1 MKKILI
7 AMLAIMPACG
17 PKSGSQLAEAW
28 NSDNDPTVI
37 SGNELVTKF
46 RKLPLSGEVKMKG
59 WSDSYWPTYTGG
71 ISVRWL
77 TSDYGYDLIP
87 ETTKNARLEVLSPA
101 EKYDVLLG
109 RFDFPTVASERAR
122 TEIMKT
128 VPGSPDYKEGFEIP
142 GWYGLCHG
150 WAPAS
155 QNFAEPQKPVEVALT
170 NDNTVVFYPSDI
182 KALLIYYQ
190 QYNGNRS
197 TKTVF
202 AGERCNEEFKKLE
215 ERLAAG
221 EITRAEVDAAKETPE
236 CRDVNPGMLHLTL
249 ANEIGKK
256 RLGLVMDR
264 TRDSEVWNQ
273 PINSYQSRVVEE
285 VAAATPGAAEGT
297 VKELLV
303 ETAVYYTVETEPST
317 DPIGAVEQGA
327 LYKYWLELNKNG
339 DVIGGRWVSEARPD
353 FLYRET
359 APVFQGYFKR
369 LEQIYKTSID

>member
-1 MKKILI
+1 MKYIILSLLFLI
-7 AMLAIMPACG
+7 SACG
-17 PKSGSQLAEAW
+17 PKSGSTLSEAW
-28 NSDNDPTVI
+28 NSDNDPTLL
-37 SGNELVTKF
+37 SGNELITKF
-46 RKLPLSGEVKMKG
+46 KKLPLSGEVKMKG
-59 WSDSYWPTYTGG
+59 WSDTYWPTYTGG
-71 ISVRWL
+71 ISLRWL
-77 TSDYGYDLIP
+77 TSEYGYDLIP
-87 ETTKNARLEVLSPA
+87 ESTKDSRFEVLSPA

-109 RFDFPTVASERAR
+109 RFDFPTVASERQR

-128 VPGSPDYKEGFEIP
+128 VEGSKEYQAGFEIP

-155 QNFAEPQKPVEVALT
+155 QNFTEPQKPVEVSLA
-170 NDNTVVFYPSDI
+170 NGNTVIFYPSDI

-215 ERLAAG
+215 EKLAAG
-221 EITRAEVDAAKETPE
+221 EITKAEVDAAKESPA
-236 CRDVNPGMLHLTL
+236 CRDVNAGMLHLTL

-264 TRDSEVWNQ
+264 TRDGEVWNQ
-273 PINSYQSRVVEE
+273 PINSYESRVVDE
-285 VAAATPGAAEGT
+285 VAKASPGAAEGT

-327 LYKYWLELNKNG
+327 LYKYWLELNKQG
-339 DVIGGRWVSEARPD
+339 DIIGGRWESEARPD
-353 FLYRET
+353 FMYRESV
-359 APVFQGYFKR
+359 PVFQGYFKR
-369 LEQIYKTSID
+369 LEQIYKASID